1 MKSQAA
7 AAASSLSCPVERA
20 VDVLLLVVF
29 EIGEVQF
36 GVFLVGTDKPEQH
49 MPVPLFHFVPRMF
62 HIHCQSVV
70 VILVRLPVLNI
81 DLQFHLVAL
90 LDFEVLHVDLLFAD
104 TLRHEFVVAVLEV
117 DGDVGAEGGRQLRE
131 DDGELEVVF
140 GGYLVA
146 AFVGLFE
153 FELLSQNYHVEEV
166 YFLDLKEG
174 EDVSEEFVV

>member
-1 MKSQAA
+1 
-7 AAASSLSCPVERA
+7 
-20 VDVLLLVVF
+20 
-29 EIGEVQF
+29 
-36 GVFLVGTDKPEQH
+36 
-49 MPVPLFHFVPRMF
+49 
-62 HIHCQSVV
+62 
-70 VILVRLPVLNI
+70 
-81 DLQFHLVAL
+81 VAL

-140 GGYLVA
+140 GGYFVA
-146 AFVGLFE
+146 AFIGLFE